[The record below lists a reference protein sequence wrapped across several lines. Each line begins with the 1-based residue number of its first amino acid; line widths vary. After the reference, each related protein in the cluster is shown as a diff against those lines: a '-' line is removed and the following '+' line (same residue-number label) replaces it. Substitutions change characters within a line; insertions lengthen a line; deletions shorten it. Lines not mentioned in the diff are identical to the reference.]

1 MLLTSG
7 DEVVIS
13 DYLVHC
19 LRLIDEEME
28 GQNSS
33 SILPKVGKLQFKLKG
48 HADGRMC
55 FKQTNKRECD
65 CNRV

>member
-28 GQNSS
+28 ALNDKFCVSEALHGVRDRLGPGFECASLIHS
-33 SILPKVGKLQFKLKG
+33 CC
-48 HADGRMC
+48 ARMC
-55 FKQTNKRECD
+55 
-65 CNRV
+65 